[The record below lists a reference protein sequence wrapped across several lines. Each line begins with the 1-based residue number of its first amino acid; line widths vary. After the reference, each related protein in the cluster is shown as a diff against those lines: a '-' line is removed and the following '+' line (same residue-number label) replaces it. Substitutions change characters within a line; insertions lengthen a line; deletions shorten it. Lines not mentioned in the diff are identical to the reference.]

1 MDLIQK
7 FTSLFLEVW
16 KKGILGIDIFQ
27 IIIGI
32 GIFLLFL
39 LFRGLISKLIIKK
52 LEKLIKAQSKKIKA
66 LKHSDE
72 KLTEIKFVNVFFD
85 LKKYKKG
92 EEDINDALKN
102 GYEVSRHFQTE
113 SGVVVCLGKY
123 KPKNKKLGEL
133 E

>member
-1 MDLIQK
+1 M
-7 FTSLFLEVW
+7 
-16 KKGILGIDIFQ
+16 KKSD
-27 IIIGI
+27 
-32 GIFLLFL
+32 
-39 LFRGLISKLIIKK
+39 REEIKK

-113 SGVVVCLGKY
+113 SGVVICLGNFKS
-123 KPKNKKLGEL
+123 KNKKASEASLNE
-133 E
+133 

>member
-1 MDLIQK
+1 M
-7 FTSLFLEVW
+7 
-16 KKGILGIDIFQ
+16 KKSD
-27 IIIGI
+27 
-32 GIFLLFL
+32 
-39 LFRGLISKLIIKK
+39 KEEIKK

-113 SGVVVCLGKY
+113 SGVVICLGKY
-123 KPKNKKLGEL
+123 KSKNKKISEASLNE
-133 E
+133 